1 MASDYH
7 RLLEIC
13 GFEPNEIMAERP
25 RIEYVLHKIGLKT
38 DDLLKAETRVQQYLE
53 VELVGI
59 RKLLRAWLLELF
71 DLMTAKEDGK
81 TVVYYGYPSIQ
92 GPGMAIKAAA
102 PEGLYIGCPDVI
114 LCHTLGL
121 IFDRLNPLLEA
132 AEVNGLPAGHGLCS
146 LQQIRNGALALGIIP
161 VPDLVT
167 GSSYYCDMG
176 SKADELLHQ
185 RYGQPAI
192 YIDGSMDTPWG
203 QYPGYDPERLVFFG
217 EQIDKLF
224 TKVHDIIG
232 VRATAESMMKAMET
246 SRTMLS
252 ALGRLTY
259 LMMSDP
265 IPISGVASGMA
276 VNLAG
281 ASTGRSMTDGP
292 DAVITLCEEVQA
304 RVSTGTGI
312 VEKGAPR
319 VMIFAPPL
327 SAPAITTMIE
337 HVGLAVAASFVTVP
351 PPKRDKNLP
360 LTTVGRTLAEAAMRG
375 GAFHSTY
382 GFAMRWVDA
391 VKTLNMDGV
400 IWGYQYNCRPMS
412 IGSHLVKQVI
422 EQETG
427 VPTLSLEMDYYET
440 RNYSA
445 EALRTRVEA
454 FAEMLKSRK
463 ASIRRSGENG

>member
-1 MASDYH
+1 MAPDYNG
-7 RLLEIC
+7 LLEIC
-13 GFEPNEIMAERP
+13 GFAPSEIVAERP
-25 RIEYVLHKIGLKT
+25 RIEYVLHKIGLDT
-38 DDLLKAETRVQQYLE
+38 DDLQRAETRVRQFLE
-53 VELVGI
+53 VELAGI

-92 GPGMAIKAAA
+92 GPGMAIKAAS
-102 PEGLYIGCPDVI
+102 PDGLYIGCPDVV

-121 IFDRLNPLLEA
+121 IFDKLTPLLEA
-132 AEVNGLPAGHGLCS
+132 AEANGLPAGHGLCS

-185 RYGQPAI
+185 IYGQPSI

-203 QYPGYDPERLVFFG
+203 EYPNYDPERLVFFG

-224 TKVHDIIG
+224 AKVHDIIG

-246 SRTMLS
+246 SRTMLG

-265 IPISGVASGMA
+265 MPISGVASGMA

-281 ASTGRSMTDGP
+281 ASTGRSMTEGP
-292 DAVITLCEEVQA
+292 DAVLTLCEEVQA
-304 RVSTGTGI
+304 RVSAGKGI

-319 VMIFAPPL
+319 VMIFAQHL
-327 SAPAITTMIE
+327 SDPAITKMME
-337 HVGLAVAASFVTVP
+337 NVGLAVAASLVTVP
-351 PPKRDKNLP
+351 PPKRDKNLQ
-360 LTTVGRTLAEAAMRG
+360 LATVGQTLAEAAMRG

-400 IWGYQYNCRPMS
+400 IWGYQYNCRPLS

-463 ASIRRSGENG
+463 ASTRHPIEKG

>member
-1 MASDYH
+1 MTPNYH
-7 RLLEIC
+7 RLLETC
-13 GFEPNEIMAERP
+13 GFEPSEIAAERP
-25 RIEYVLHKIGLKT
+25 RIEYVLHKVGLNT
-38 DDLLKAETRVQQYLE
+38 DDLQRAETRVRRFLD

-92 GPGMAIKAAA
+92 GPGMAIKAAS
-102 PEGLYIGCPDVI
+102 PEGLYIGCPDVV

-121 IFDRLNPLLEA
+121 VFDRLPLLLEA
-132 AEVNGLPAGHGLCS
+132 AEANGLPAGHGLCS
-146 LQQIRNGALALGIIP
+146 LQQIRNGALSLGIIP

-185 RYGQPAI
+185 IYGQPSI

-203 QYPGYDPERLVFFG
+203 QYPDYDPERLVFFG
-217 EQIDKLF
+217 DQIDKLF

-232 VRATAESMMKAMET
+232 VQATADSMMKAMAI
-246 SRTMLS
+246 SRAMLG
-252 ALGRLTY
+252 ALGKLTY

-265 IPISGVASGMA
+265 MPISGVASGMA

-281 ASTGRSMTDGP
+281 ASTGRSMTEGP
-292 DAVITLCEEVQA
+292 DAVTTLCEEVQV
-304 RVSTGTGI
+304 RVAAGKGI
-312 VEKGAPR
+312 VAKGAPR
-319 VMIFAPPL
+319 VMIFAQHL
-327 SAPAITTMIE
+327 SDPSITKMME
-337 HVGLAVAASFVTVP
+337 DVGLAVAASMVTVP
-351 PPKRDKNLP
+351 PPKRDKNLQ
-360 LTTVGRTLAEAAMRG
+360 LATVGQTLAEAAMRG

-382 GFAMRWVDA
+382 GFAMRWVEA

-440 RNYSA
+440 RNYST

-463 ASIRRSGENG
+463 ASIPHPAVKA